1 MGEPTGS
8 AIVSARNHN
17 KRFPGLV
24 GRTIEEIVQLAG
36 LLVRA
41 PVIVGLKMQGYVEHE
56 MIGDLLGKDTRQRV
70 RTHDA
75 SASMLM
81 GHR

>member
-1 MGEPTGS
+1 
-8 AIVSARNHN
+8 
-17 KRFPGLV
+17 
-24 GRTIEEIVQLAG
+24 LAG
-36 LLVRA
+36 LLVGA
-41 PVIVGLKMQGYVEHE
+41 PVIVGLKMQGDVEHE
-56 MIGDLLGKDTRQRV
+56 MVGDLLGKDTRQRV